1 DASTE
6 DAEDADGDA
15 RGRVAFPEAWDG
27 RASLGLD
34 RLQAAH
40 VRPGTRAPEPEPPGR
55 IPDATESLAR
65 RLDRMVLGGRPT
77 LGVVARR
84 GVDQDV
90 AVLRRRHLATGA
102 ELLAGLASTAAARA
116 PAADVAQAWHA
127 AAVYERAVGRRLG
140 SARWLAGAPAERG
153 A

>member
-1 DASTE
+1 M
-6 DAEDADGDA
+6 
-15 RGRVAFPEAWDG
+15 
-27 RASLGLD
+27 
-34 RLQAAH
+34 
-40 VRPGTRAPEPEPPGR
+40 EPQPPGR

-77 LGVVARR
+77 LGMVARR

-90 AVLRRRHLATGA
+90 ALLKRRHLATGA
-102 ELLAGLASTAAARA
+102 ELLTALASTAAGRT
-116 PAADVAQAWHA
+116 PVADVAERWHA

-140 SARWLAGAPAERG
+140 SARWLAGAPADRG